1 MKEAFLQIVNM
12 SISASWLVIAVLL
25 LRLVLK
31 KAPKWANVLL
41 WGFVAVRLI
50 CPVSFESALSLIP
63 SAEPIPEQVIA
74 NLVVDVPA
82 EIPGFEASIQDP
94 ADAPVR
100 DETGDE
106 TGDQTNVD
114 FAEPEKQG
122 IPVVTVLTALWAVG
136 VGAMLVYTA
145 VSYLLLRR
153 RVATAVRLE
162 NNIYQSENVDSP
174 FVLGIVKAKIY
185 LPFRM
190 DSRDLAHVI
199 AHEQA
204 HIRRKDHWWKPF
216 GFVLL
221 AIHWFNPLMWVGYIL
236 LCRDIELA
244 CDEKVIRE
252 MDNETK
258 ADYTEALVA
267 CSVNRRRIAAC
278 PLAFGEVGVK
288 ERVKTVMNYKKP
300 AFWIV
305 IAAVAL
311 CIVVAV
317 CFLTN
322 PKDNAPQVGN
332 PQMLE
337 LPGVQWFVTP
347 DELKEALNITEEQ
360 IVDEI
365 TDYDD
370 DHDTYQLLVKNL
382 TLFDKDVTYG
392 EFEFWRIPGHDF
404 AFGHAIVLFAEDT
417 DMEALKERVSDI
429 YGPGVDE
436 YAFYSYVAGNK
447 FERMLNSKVVETLEY
462 LAKYESQR
470 DQLEGNPYQEAL
482 DDPEHMV
489 HYWTTERGT
498 SVIPAQAVEYF
509 KYVKDMPWHEGE
521 PLQDDDVLMEWMDQ
535 FPWVTISMGNRNAAA
550 IQHDSKTDKAT
561 PYSYYT
567 NNYMEFSALNLL
579 RYVFP
584 VDYEYYEEAA
594 RNYSIN
600 AELLEFPGLKWGMT
614 PEEVKAA
621 LEISDDALAEEM
633 HGDEIWITLDG
644 AAYFGAESEE
654 VILRFLRY
662 NNKSA
667 LWTVQVTYAP
677 GTDMVAVRDELIEIY
692 GPGTDYGFTNYEII
706 DGTVK
711 SYVEWNDREPMD
723 GSIVI
728 GETIEANAKNPNPP
742 EKINHCWA
750 STVKGSSVI
759 PFDVIEKR
767 IEMFGDDVGTY
778 ADRVTALEYLDKRVP
793 IVIHCR
799 DGYTSQKGLE
809 YRPYVTF
816 NARYMQFCK
825 SAYDADNQ
833 STSIPE
839 VDDLSVLNVPGLKWG
854 MTPEEVKAALGVA
867 DEQII
872 GEGASGNR
880 WRLRVQNITLFGEIT
895 MGEFLFVSFSDNT
908 PYTLSDV
915 DLYYPDETD
924 MDAIKEALTNTY
936 GAPKD
941 GTGFTRYRIRQGEVE
956 EDTSDGIDL
965 GYYKGASRTISYW
978 ESAAKQIDVLPADVQ
993 DKMATT
999 GMVDVS
1005 GIGSGL
1011 DTADPATREIVQD
1024 YLQKESAVLLYCT
1037 DSDKMGKYD
1046 APYSRNRVSFS
1057 ATNYISMIQY
1067 HRK

>member
-1 MKEAFLQIVNM
+1 MSEAFLQIVNM

-31 KAPKWANVLL
+31 KAPKWVNVLL

-50 CPVSFESALSLIP
+50 CPISFESALSLIP

-347 DELKEALNITEEQ
+347 DELKEALNITEDQ
-360 IVDEI
+360 IVDET

-370 DHDTYQLLVKNL
+370 GYGTYELSVKNM
-382 TLFDKDVTYG
+382 TLFG
-392 EFEFWRIPGHDF
+392 EKVDF
-404 AFGHAIVLFAEDT
+404 ALFTFKSRPDFDLAFNRATVMFAKET
-417 DMEALKERVSDI
+417 DMLKLKEEVSEI
-429 YGPGVDE
+429 YGPGVGETYTYYLYNGDE
-436 YAFYSYVAGNK
+436 RYEITHESEMAQ
-447 FERMLNSKVVETLEY
+447 TLEY
-462 LAKYESQR
+462 LAESG
-470 DQLEGNPYQEAL
+470 LELYKLEENPFKEAV
-482 DDPEHMV
+482 DDPEYMTHLWV
-489 HYWTTERGT
+489 TENGT
-498 SVIPAQAVEYF
+498 SVIPEEVVEYF
-509 KYVKDMPWHEGE
+509 KYWRDLPINDDKDILHDDDALIEMLDQMPW
-521 PLQDDDVLMEWMDQ
+521 VS
-535 FPWVTISMGNRNAAA
+535 ISMGNRNSAGIRAEA
-550 IQHDSKTDKAT
+550 GILPEEQS
-561 PYSYYT
+561 SYYT
-567 NNYMEFSALNLL
+567 NNYMDFSAQMLWNYLYSSKSHALDAAEEDIPNLQ
-579 RYVFP
+579 
-584 VDYEYYEEAA
+584 VDDP
-594 RNYSIN
+594 S
-600 AELLEFPGLKWGMT
+600 LLEFPGLKWGMT

-621 LEISDDALAEEM
+621 LDIKSGHLIRDERIPASPDTSNTTDERNLYVADLEIFGSKVTLAIFTFISRTEDQIPKGFEFIEHTAGKFALQGVKVFLDEE
-633 HGDEIWITLDG
+633 
-644 AAYFGAESEE
+644 
-654 VILRFLRY
+654 
-662 NNKSA
+662 
-667 LWTVQVTYAP
+667 
-677 GTDMVAVRDELIEIY
+677 TDMEKLEQTMTAVY
-692 GPGTDYGFTNYEII
+692 GPGVGGVYQYTEVRSSGNPDKTAINANPYVRAFSAYREVLNDPGYREQMWLCTD
-706 DGTVK
+706 
-711 SYVEWNDREPMD
+711 PM
-723 GSIVI
+723 S
-728 GETIEANAKNPNPP
+728 TS
-742 EKINHCWA
+742 EKIRNHYVDTL
-750 STVKGSSVI
+750 SGKGYSEEDIQEWLNQSPYITLRLVNNSYESLLKEAGHH
-759 PFDVIEKR
+759 PTDFDRYITR
-767 IEMFGDDVGTY
+767 NT
-778 ADRVTALEYLDKRVP
+778 LEY
-793 IVIHCR
+793 H
-799 DGYTSQKGLE
+799 TSTDVCVAQ
-809 YRPYVTF
+809 YI
-816 NARYMQFCK
+816 ARLGKK
-825 SAYDADNQ
+825 SN
-833 STSIPE
+833 P
-839 VDDLSVLNVPGLKWG
+839 
-854 MTPEEVKAALGVA
+854 
-867 DEQII
+867 
-872 GEGASGNR
+872 
-880 WRLRVQNITLFGEIT
+880 
-895 MGEFLFVSFSDNT
+895 
-908 PYTLSDV
+908 
-915 DLYYPDETD
+915 
-924 MDAIKEALTNTY
+924 
-936 GAPKD
+936 
-941 GTGFTRYRIRQGEVE
+941 
-956 EDTSDGIDL
+956 
-965 GYYKGASRTISYW
+965 
-978 ESAAKQIDVLPADVQ
+978 
-993 DKMATT
+993 
-999 GMVDVS
+999 
-1005 GIGSGL
+1005 
-1011 DTADPATREIVQD
+1011 
-1024 YLQKESAVLLYCT
+1024 
-1037 DSDKMGKYD
+1037 
-1046 APYSRNRVSFS
+1046 
-1057 ATNYISMIQY
+1057 
-1067 HRK
+1067 